1 MKRIILDTN
10 IYGRIIERNE
20 ENEIKELIE
29 KRQDIVIY
37 GFDIVRKELRNVSK
51 TVRYEKKLIRLMLLG
66 LYDKIVRF
74 HTYPVTSAIKQLAE
88 DYYKIYKE
96 LGGKESEKEILNDF
110 MIVACATLHELDI
123 VASEDNRTMLNEISL
138 QSYRIA
144 NKLKEYKTPEFVGY
158 EKFRRL
164 FS

>member
-1 MKRIILDTN
+1 MKRVILDTN
-10 IYGRIIERNE
+10 IYGRIIEMRE
-20 ENEIKELIE
+20 ENEIKDLIE
-29 KRQDIVIY
+29 KRRDVIIY
-37 GFDIVRKELRNVSK
+37 GFDVIRKELRNVSK

-74 HTYPVTSAIKQLAE
+74 HAYSITSAIKHLSE
-88 DYYKIYKE
+88 DYHEVYKE

-123 VASEDNRTMLNEISL
+123 VASEDNKTMLNEISL
-138 QSYRIA
+138 QTYRIV
-144 NKLKEYKTPEFVGY
+144 NGLRGYKTPEFIGY